1 MLNSINFRNL
11 DREGS
16 NDGEAA
22 NESRMDTPFWKQKWG
37 EKDSEEKYA
46 KTLFFNVLL
55 IIT

>member
-46 KTLFFNVLL
+46 KTLFF
-55 IIT
+55 